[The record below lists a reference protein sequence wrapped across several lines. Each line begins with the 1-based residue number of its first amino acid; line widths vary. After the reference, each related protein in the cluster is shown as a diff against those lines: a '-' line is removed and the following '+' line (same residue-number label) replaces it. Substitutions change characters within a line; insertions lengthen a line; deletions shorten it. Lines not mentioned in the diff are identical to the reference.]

1 MTTSEHPVSLRH
13 LSHQIPNMLAMA
25 GGGIRSVLPSPT
37 ASNSKPLRQE
47 MHAPSAK
54 LLDAYNRWAG
64 MDVARFGGCIAP
76 HFAACQ
82 MGLRMISR
90 LTAQSPYPLLSVV
103 NQGVHIQVNTPLPR
117 DEHFTLSGR
126 LMDASDD
133 SYRARIHSQVRIS
146 TSQATDAVIVDA
158 YAAVML
164 RARTNK
170 KASKAPAVSFRTVGH
185 WQASAREGVTF
196 FKLTGDFNPLH
207 TLPLLA
213 RRTRYGGCI
222 MHGYGSFAQLYEA
235 VRRAGWD
242 IAEIDIRFV
251 RAVPLPSPEL
261 AIQVAETPDA
271 DGRLQ
276 VRMIDDEENVYQVGT
291 FVPVAEAV

>member
-1 MTTSEHPVSLRH
+1 
-13 LSHQIPNMLAMA
+13 MLAMA
-25 GGGIRSVLPSPT
+25 GGGLRSMLPFAH
-37 ASNSKPLRQE
+37 ASSGRELQQTMQP
-47 MHAPSAK
+47 PSGR

-64 MDVARFGGCIAP
+64 MDVVRFGGCIAP

-103 NQGVHIQVNTPLPR
+103 NQGVHIQVNAPLPR
-117 DEHFTLSGR
+117 DEHFTLAGR
-126 LMDASDD
+126 LVDASDD

-146 TSQATDAVIVDA
+146 TSQASDAVIVDA

-170 KASKAPAVSFRTVGH
+170 KASKTPRVDFRTVGH
-185 WQASAREGVTF
+185 WQARANEGVTF

-235 VRRAGWD
+235 VRSAGWD

-251 RAVPLPSPEL
+251 RAVPLPSPGL
-261 AIQVAETPDA
+261 AIQVADTPDK

-276 VRMIDDEENVYQVGT
+276 VRMIDDQENVYQVGS
-291 FVPVAEAV
+291 FLPAAERK

>member
-1 MTTSEHPVSLRH
+1 MTTSERPVSLRH

-25 GGGIRSVLPSPT
+25 GGGLRSVLPLPSG
-37 ASNSKPLRQE
+37 SGGKPLHQH
-47 MHAPSAK
+47 MHAPPAR

-64 MDVARFGGCIAP
+64 MDVVRFGGCVAP

-103 NQGVHIQVNTPLPR
+103 NQGVHIQVNAPLPR
-117 DEHFTLSGR
+117 DEQFTLAGS
-126 LMDASDD
+126 LVDASDD

-146 TSQATDAVIVDA
+146 TSQVTDAVIVDA

-170 KASKAPAVSFRTVGH
+170 KASKARAVSFRTVGH
-185 WQASAREGVTF
+185 WQASANEGVTF

-242 IAEIDIRFV
+242 IAEIDTRFV

-261 AIQVAETPDA
+261 AIQVAEKPDA

-291 FVPVAEAV
+291 FVPTAETV